1 MKVTHGCYMCDR
13 NATSN
18 GILITHMQVNH
29 KLHIAVA
36 VGLFLTKIHMEVL
49 LTQTRKRTYNDVI

>member
-36 VGLFLTKIHMEVL
+36 VGYFLYE
-49 LTQTRKRTYNDVI
+49 YSY